1 MKRIRLTPI
10 LIHIYTFITIVS
22 MLFAPLGANNPLL
35 DLGASS
41 GFIGLAL
48 SGSDTVSWFI
58 SALLLLW
65 CITSPIALIVFYILS
80 YKRIYIPF
88 AFFAAIDAAIV
99 LAWVTYCFVTNDMY
113 AFDACITDAIVS
125 TLFSAALI
133 TFLCIERRRKVS
145 ATTEEGS
152 KITDLSLTLEL
163 PTKQER
169 TSELLQHP
177 NNHF

>member
-1 MKRIRLTPI
+1 MKRIVITPI

-22 MLFAPLGANNPLL
+22 MLFAPLGANDPLL

-88 AFFAAIDAAIV
+88 AVFAAIDAAIV
-99 LAWVTYCFVTNDMY
+99 LAWVIYCFATNDMY
-113 AFDACITDAIVS
+113 AFHCSIADAIVS
-125 TLFSAALI
+125 AAFSVTLIACLCAERHWQKRR
-133 TFLCIERRRKVS
+133 FLSSEIAVS
-145 ATTEEGS
+145 AE
-152 KITDLSLTLEL
+152 II
-163 PTKQER
+163 
-169 TSELLQHP
+169 
-177 NNHF
+177 